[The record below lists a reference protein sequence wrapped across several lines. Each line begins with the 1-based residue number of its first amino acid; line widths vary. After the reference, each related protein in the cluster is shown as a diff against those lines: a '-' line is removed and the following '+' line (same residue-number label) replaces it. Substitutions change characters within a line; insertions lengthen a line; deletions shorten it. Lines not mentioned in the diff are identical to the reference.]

1 MELLYSEPALFSGL
15 VFLFALLVGSFLNV
29 VIHRLPKM
37 MEAEWHE
44 QCAELRGE
52 SMPQASHPE
61 GNKPYNLLLPRS
73 ACPQCGHQITALEN
87 IPLLSWLW
95 LRGRCSACAATISA
109 RYPLV
114 ELLTALLSAAAAW
127 KWGVS
132 VQTLGALFLI
142 WMLVALAFIDLDT
155 TLLPD
160 SLTLPLLWMGLLFN
174 LGGHFASLPDAVVGA
189 MAGYLL
195 LWSVY
200 WLFKLATGKEGMGY
214 GDFKLLAAVGAW
226 LGWQM
231 LPVTL
236 LLSSVVGAV
245 IGIAM
250 IVLVKHD
257 RRVPIPF
264 GPYLAGGGLVALFF
278 GTDLTQAYLTQF

>member
-1 MELLYSEPALFSGL
+1 MELLQAEPALFTGL
-15 VFLFALLVGSFLNV
+15 VFLFSLLIGSFLNV

-37 MEAEWHE
+37 MEAEWHA

-52 SMPQASHPE
+52 TPAEST
-61 GNKPYNLLLPRS
+61 PYNLAVPRS

-95 LRGRCSACAATISA
+95 LRGRCSACSAPIGA
-109 RYPLV
+109 RYPWV
-114 ELLTALLSAAAAW
+114 ELLTALLSAAVAW

-132 VQTLGALFLI
+132 AQTLGALLLVWTLI
-142 WMLVALAFIDLDT
+142 ALAFIDLDT

-160 SLTLPLLWMGLLFN
+160 SLTLPLLWLGLLFN
-174 LGGHFASLPDAVVGA
+174 LGGHFASLPDAVIGA
-189 MAGYLL
+189 MAGYGV

-200 WLFKLATGKEGMGY
+200 WLFKLVTGKDGMGY
-214 GDFKLLAAVGAW
+214 GDFKLLAAIGAW

-236 LLSSVVGAV
+236 LLSSVVGAA

-278 GTDLTQAYLTQF
+278 GTDLTQAYLAQF

>member
-1 MELLYSEPALFSGL
+1 MELLHAEPALFTGL
-15 VFLFALLVGSFLNV
+15 VFLFSLLVGSFLNV

-37 MEAEWHE
+37 MEAEWQA

-52 SMPQASHPE
+52 TPAEST
-61 GNKPYNLLLPRS
+61 PYNLAVPRS
-73 ACPQCGHQITALEN
+73 ACPQCGHRITALEN
-87 IPLLSWLW
+87 FPLLSWLW
-95 LRGRCSACAATISA
+95 LRGRCSACSAPIGA

-114 ELLTALLSAAAAW
+114 ELLTALLSAAVAW

-132 VQTLGALFLI
+132 VQTLGALLLV
-142 WMLVALAFIDLDT
+142 WTLVALAFIDLDT

-160 SLTLPLLWMGLLFN
+160 SLTLPLLWLGLLFN
-174 LGGHFASLPDAVVGA
+174 LGGHFASLPDAVIGA
-189 MAGYLL
+189 MAGYGV

-200 WLFKLATGKEGMGY
+200 WLFKLVTGKDGMGY
-214 GDFKLLAAVGAW
+214 GDFKLLAAIGAW
-226 LGWQM
+226 LGWQI

-236 LLSSVVGAV
+236 LLSSVVGAAV
-245 IGIAM
+245 GIAM

-257 RRVPIPF
+257 RRMPIPF

-278 GTDLTQAYLTQF
+278 GADLTQAYLAQF

>member
-1 MELLYSEPALFSGL
+1 MELLHAEPALFTGL
-15 VFLFALLVGSFLNV
+15 VFLFSLLIGSFLNV

-37 MEAEWHE
+37 MEAEWQA

-52 SMPQASHPE
+52 TPAEST
-61 GNKPYNLLLPRS
+61 PYNLAVPRS
-73 ACPQCGHQITALEN
+73 ACPQCGHRITALEN

-95 LRGRCSACAATISA
+95 LRGRCSACSAPIGA

-114 ELLTALLSAAAAW
+114 ELLTALLSAAVAW

-132 VQTLGALFLI
+132 VQTLGALLLV
-142 WMLVALAFIDLDT
+142 WTLVALAFIDLDT

-160 SLTLPLLWMGLLFN
+160 SLTLPLLWLGLMFN
-174 LGGHFASLPDAVVGA
+174 LGGHFASLPDAVIGA
-189 MAGYLL
+189 IAGYGV

-200 WLFKLATGKEGMGY
+200 WLFKLVTGKDGMGY
-214 GDFKLLAAVGAW
+214 GDFKLLAAIGAW
-226 LGWQM
+226 LGWQV

-236 LLSSVVGAV
+236 LLSSVVGAA

-257 RRVPIPF
+257 RRIPIPF

-278 GTDLTQAYLTQF
+278 GADLTQAYLAQF